1 MPIKIGFALITY
13 NEPERLLRLVNTLN
27 SMFSSPPIVCHHDF
41 SQCPLDEALFPPN
54 VRFVHPHITTGW
66 CHINTPL
73 SVLKAFSLLRE
84 KDRPDWYVLLSGS
97 DYPVRPAAEIE
108 AELSNSTYDAYLDNR
123 EILYRA
129 VPTGQTAQSGYGRP
143 SWISLAYDRYCAIR
157 CFWLPLPSR
166 KLLASGNFSL
176 HRKYFYIRN
185 PHLLRRIQSD
195 RPSRIYGGA
204 FWIQANQKAVDI
216 LLDDPSTEELVR
228 YFGERL
234 VPEES
239 LFQTVL
245 CNRPELRICKD
256 HKRYEDWSEGGSHPK
271 WLEESDVPKIR
282 ASGAH
287 FARKVR
293 SDGVVQD
300 LIDQTLLGISS

>member
-1 MPIKIGFALITY
+1 MSIKIGFAIITY

-27 SMFSSPPIVCHHDF
+27 LMFSAPPIVCHHDF

-54 VRFVHPHITTGW
+54 VQFVHPHINTGW
-66 CHINTPL
+66 CHINTSL

-97 DYPVRPAAEIE
+97 DYPVRPADEMA
-108 AELSNSTYDAYLDNR
+108 AELTNSNYDVYLDHR
-123 EILYRA
+123 EILFRA
-129 VPTGQTAQSGYGRP
+129 LPPGQTAQSGYGRP
-143 SWISLAYDRYCAIR
+143 SWISLAYDRYCSIR
-157 CFWLPLPSR
+157 FWLPLPSR
-166 KLLASGNFSL
+166 KLIALGKFSMDK
-176 HRKYFYIRN
+176 KYFYVRN
-185 PHLLRRIQSD
+185 PRMLRWIQSD

-204 FWIQANQKAVDI
+204 FWIQANHKAIDI
-216 LLDDPSTEELVR
+216 LLDDPFAQKLVG
-228 YFGERL
+228 YFGERP

-239 LFQTVL
+239 LFHTAL
-245 CNRPELRICKD
+245 CNRPDLRICKD

-271 WLEESDVPKIR
+271 WLEVSDVAKIR

-293 SDGVVQD
+293 SDGVVQEF
-300 LIDQTLLGISS
+300 IDRTLLGISS